1 MIYITQ
7 NATNTIM
14 VSVSEYKEL
23 SSPTY
28 LWVLQNAQSG
38 VRTTFIP
45 RNITNVYPS
54 YYANKYDYF
63 QFNTNKNQPEVFIAS
78 GSTDCN
84 IHLLDNNQYWLGI
97 YEQVSTTNLQTSLS
111 YNKLLSSLAFI
122 FVSESDTYYT
132 GNTTPNNII
141 YYGNQ

>member
-38 VRTTFIP
+38 TRTTFIP
-45 RNITNVYPS
+45 RNITSVYPS

-63 QFNTNKNQPEVFIAS
+63 QFNTYKNQPVESIAS
-78 GSTDCN
+78 GTTDCN
-84 IHLLDNNQYWLGI
+84 LHLLDNNQYWLGI
-97 YEQVSTTNLQTSLS
+97 YEQNSPTNLNSSLS

-132 GNTTPNNII
+132 GNTPNNNII
-141 YYGNQ
+141 YYGK

>member
-1 MIYITQ
+1 
-7 NATNTIM
+7 M
-14 VSVSEYKEL
+14 VNVSEYKEL

-54 YYANKYDYF
+54 YYANKYDVF
-63 QFNTNKNQPEVFIAS
+63 QFNTNKSQPQEYIAS

-97 YEQVSTTNLQTSLS
+97 YEQISDTNLQTSLAHD
-111 YNKLLSSLAFI
+111 KLLSSLAFI
-122 FVSESDTYYT
+122 FVSESDTYYS
-132 GNTTPNNII
+132 GNTNTNNII
-141 YYGNQ
+141 YYGK

>member
-7 NATNTIM
+7 NTTNTIM

-38 VRTTFIP
+38 VKTSFIP
-45 RNITNVYPS
+45 RNISNVYPS
-54 YYANKYDYF
+54 YYSNKYDVF
-63 QFNTNKNQPEVFIAS
+63 QFNTNKNQSIELIAD

-84 IHLLDNNQYWLGI
+84 LHLLDNNQSWVGI
-97 YEQVSTTNLQTSLS
+97 YEQASTTNLNSMLS
-111 YNKLLSSLAFI
+111 HNKLLSSLAFI
-122 FVSESDTYYT
+122 FVSQSDIYYT
-132 GNTTPNNII
+132 GDTTNGNVI
-141 YYGNQ
+141 YYGK

>member
-14 VSVSEYKEL
+14 VNVSQYKEL

-28 LWVLQNAQSG
+28 LWALQNAQSG

-45 RNITNVYPS
+45 RNISNVYPS
-54 YYANKYDYF
+54 YYANKYDVF
-63 QFNTNKNQPEVFIAS
+63 QFDTYKSQPEVFIAS
-78 GSTDCN
+78 GSTNCN
-84 IHLLDNNQYWLGI
+84 IHLLDNNEYWLGI
-97 YEQVSTTNLQTSLS
+97 YEQVSSTNLQTSLS
-111 YNKLLSSLAFI
+111 HDKLLSSLAFI
-122 FVSESDTYYT
+122 FVSEDDTYYT

-141 YYGNQ
+141 YYGT

>member
-1 MIYITQ
+1 
-7 NATNTIM
+7 M
-14 VSVSEYKEL
+14 VSVSEYKTL

-45 RNITNVYPS
+45 RNISNVYPS
-54 YYANKYDYF
+54 YYANKYDVF

-97 YEQVSTTNLQTSLS
+97 YEQVSTTNLQTSLAHD
-111 YNKLLSSLAFI
+111 KLLSSLAFI
-122 FVSESDTYYT
+122 FVSETDIYYT
-132 GNTTPNNII
+132 GDTPSNNII
-141 YYGNQ
+141 YYGK

>member
-38 VRTTFIP
+38 TRTTFIP
-45 RNITNVYPS
+45 RNITSVYPS

-63 QFNTNKNQPEVFIAS
+63 QFNTYKNQPVESIGS
-78 GSTDCN
+78 GTTDCN

-97 YEQVSTTNLQTSLS
+97 YEQNSPTNLNSSLS

-122 FVSESDTYYT
+122 FVNESDIYYT
-132 GNTTPNNII
+132 GDTPNNNII
-141 YYGNQ
+141 YYGK

>member
-14 VSVSEYKEL
+14 VNVSQYKEL

-28 LWVLQNAQSG
+28 LWALQNAQSG

-54 YYANKYDYF
+54 FYANKYDVF
-63 QFNTNKNQPEVFIAS
+63 QFNTNKSEPQVFIAS

-84 IHLLDNNQYWLGI
+84 IHLLDNNEYWLGI
-97 YEQVSTTNLQTSLS
+97 YEQVSSTNLQTSLS
-111 YNKLLSSLAFI
+111 HDKLLSSLSFI
-122 FVSESDTYYT
+122 FVSEDDTYYT

-141 YYGNQ
+141 YYGT

>member
-7 NATNTIM
+7 NSTNTIM
-14 VSVSEYKEL
+14 VNVSEYKEL

-54 YYANKYDYF
+54 YYANKYDVF
-63 QFNTNKNQPEVFIAS
+63 QFNTNKSQPEAFIAS

-84 IHLLDNNQYWLGI
+84 IHLIDNNQYWLGI
-97 YEQVSTTNLQTSLS
+97 YEQISQTNLQTSLAHD
-111 YNKLLSSLAFI
+111 KLLSSLAFI
-122 FVSESDTYYT
+122 FVSEDDTYYT
-132 GNTTPNNII
+132 GNTTNGNII
-141 YYGNQ
+141 YYGK